1 MVRVGI
7 AGIGFMGMI
16 HYLAWQRSGQGKVA
30 AISTRDEK
38 KLAGDWRGIQGNFG
52 PPGEVMN
59 LDGIAKYKEL
69 DALLAD
75 PAIDVVD
82 LCLPPAL
89 HAEAAE
95 AAFAAGKHVFCEKP
109 IALTTAEADRMVAA
123 AAQANKQLLIGHVLP
138 FFPEF
143 AFIRQT
149 IDRGQHGRF
158 LGGHFKR
165 IISDPKW
172 LKDFYDVTKVGGPVV
187 DLHIHDAHFIRML
200 CGMPQG
206 VFTRGRMRGDVV
218 EFIDSQFLYGNSDSG
233 NGGPV
238 VSAASGVINQ
248 QGRAF
253 THGFEVHLEGA
264 TLIYDFSVID
274 SQPVLSMPLTML
286 TADGQ
291 TVRPELGSGDP
302 VDAFV
307 SEVTEVTQA
316 ITSGQPSKI
325 LGGDL
330 ARDALVLCHKQ
341 CESVISG
348 KQVAT

>member
-30 AISTRDEK
+30 AISTRDQK
-38 KLAGDWRGIQGNFG
+38 KLSGDWRGIQGNFG
-52 PPGEVMN
+52 PPGEVMD
-59 LDGIAKYKEL
+59 LTGIAKYQEYA
-69 DALLAD
+69 DLLAD
-75 PAIDVVD
+75 PGIDVVD

-109 IALTTAEADRMVAA
+109 IALTTDEADRMVAA
-123 AAQANKQLLIGHVLP
+123 AIKANKLLLIGHVLP

-143 AFIRQT
+143 AFVRGA
-149 IDRGQHGRF
+149 IDGGQHGRV

-172 LKDFYDVTKVGGPVV
+172 LKDFYDPQKVGGPVV
-187 DLHIHDAHFIRML
+187 DLHIHDAHYIRML
-200 CGMPQG
+200 CGMPSA

-218 EFIDSQFLYGNSDSG
+218 EFIDSQFLFPA
-233 NGGPV
+233 GGPV
-238 VSAASGVINQ
+238 VSATSGVINQ

-274 SQPVLSMPLTML
+274 SQPLLSMPLTMF

-307 SEVTEVTQA
+307 SEVTEVADA
-316 ITSGQPSKI
+316 ISSGKPSNI

-341 CESVISG
+341 CESVASG
-348 KQVAT
+348 QQVST

>member
-16 HYLAWQRSGQGKVA
+16 HYLAWQRCQLGKVT

-69 DALLAD
+69 DDLLAD
-75 PAIDVVD
+75 PQIDVVD

-89 HAEAAE
+89 HAEAAV

-109 IALTTAEADRMVAA
+109 IALTTDEADRMVAA
-123 AAQANKQLLIGHVLP
+123 AAKAGKQLLIGHVLP

-149 IDRGQHGRF
+149 IDGGQHGRF

-172 LKDFYDVTKVGGPVV
+172 LKDFYDVKKVGGPVV

-218 EFIDSQFLYGNSDSG
+218 EFIDSQFLFGGNSSG
-233 NGGPV
+233 SGGPV

-274 SQPVLSMPLTML
+274 SQPVLSMPLTMF

-307 SEVTEVTQA
+307 AEVNEVA
-316 ITSGQPSKI
+316 NAVTSGQPSKI

-341 CESVISG
+341 CESVTSG